1 MPRASVPARAA
12 AQSLKVVHRVYVPF
26 RPGLRSLFSCD
37 LGGRRQ
43 VGVVASRGVGH
54 AVIDR
59 VDLIIG
65 GNSENVIWT

>member
-1 MPRASVPARAA
+1 M
-12 AQSLKVVHRVYVPF
+12 HRVYVPF

-43 VGVVASRGVGH
+43 VGVVAIRGVGH

-65 GNSENVIWT
+65 GDCENVIWT

>member
-1 MPRASVPARAA
+1 MH
-12 AQSLKVVHRVYVPF
+12 QVYDPF
-26 RPGLRSLFSCD
+26 RPGLRSLFSCE
-37 LGGRRQ
+37 LGGRRL
-43 VGVVASRGVGH
+43 VGVVAIRGVGH